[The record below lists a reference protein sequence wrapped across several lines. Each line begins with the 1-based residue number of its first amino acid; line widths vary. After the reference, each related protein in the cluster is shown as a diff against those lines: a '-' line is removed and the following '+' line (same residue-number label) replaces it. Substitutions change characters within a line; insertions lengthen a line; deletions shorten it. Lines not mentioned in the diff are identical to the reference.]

1 MKKIKSKDIVE
12 ISQKP
17 FPEITSWLDNILKEK
32 GGYASL
38 VYLEDKQVYH
48 IKFFNKELNVS
59 GGFSEVHGP
68 RRISIM
74 LAGVF
79 SAFESPFKVFPE
91 LAKQLSFF
99 K

>member
-1 MKKIKSKDIVE
+1 LWNSD
-12 ISQKP
+12 
-17 FPEITSWLDNILKEK
+17 
-32 GGYASL
+32 
-38 VYLEDKQVYH
+38 
-48 IKFFNKELNVS
+48 KELNAS

-91 LAKQLSFF
+91 LAKQLSFL